1 MNIKAMMEVAKM
13 DEVQEMFVPG
23 NGADESNAIGAC
35 YLVHAKNCQDSG
47 IAPNSIPLNRDLY
60 LGPSYSR
67 DDVKVAIEN
76 HRDKSFKMKE
86 DVLPEEVA
94 KIISG
99 GDPVARFSGKMEFG
113 ARALGNR
120 SILADPRNINIVRKI
135 NNQIKCRDF
144 WMPFAPVILKERADD
159 YLLNHKNIE
168 SPFMT
173 IGFETTP
180 LAQKDLIASLH
191 QGDLTARPQILTEEV
206 NPGYYKLIKEFEVLT
221 GVGGLVNTSFNLH
234 GEPIVNTPEDALH
247 VFFNSGLDYLVL
259 EDVLIYKETESH

>member
-1 MNIKAMMEVAKM
+1 
-13 DEVQEMFVPG
+13 
-23 NGADESNAIGAC
+23 
-35 YLVHAKNCQDSG
+35 
-47 IAPNSIPLNRDLY
+47 
-60 LGPSYSR
+60 
-67 DDVKVAIEN
+67 
-76 HRDKSFKMKE
+76 
-86 DVLPEEVA
+86 
-94 KIISG
+94 
-99 GDPVARFSGKMEFG
+99 
-113 ARALGNR
+113 
-120 SILADPRNINIVRKI
+120 
-135 NNQIKCRDF
+135 
-144 WMPFAPVILKERADD
+144 MPFAPVILKERADD